1 MLHKTLALSRL
12 LSSATKMIKFS
23 KGELTKKGTVNQ
35 TFYVVCAAKYVQPLH
50 FNQSYPPRKQ
60 GHGTALTRSWHS
72 VMQKQ
77 WCHFGHCEVSH
88 LASSCVSRRAWVSLQ
103 SCAVSSSPC
112 RNVGYPMYFIA
123 TETITRECVSG
134 MPNPLLFSG
143 LFIQHKYLGA
153 LKSMQSSSDCTQQT
167 QANVNVTWYCKL
179 SIYSPCPAQICASA
193 TAAHIQTVPVC
204 VPSLWKTWK
213 HPFLYFCL
221 WTNSTSTMS

>member
-1 MLHKTLALSRL
+1 
-12 LSSATKMIKFS
+12 
-23 KGELTKKGTVNQ
+23 
-35 TFYVVCAAKYVQPLH
+35 
-50 FNQSYPPRKQ
+50 
-60 GHGTALTRSWHS
+60 
-72 VMQKQ
+72 
-77 WCHFGHCEVSH
+77 
-88 LASSCVSRRAWVSLQ
+88 
-103 SCAVSSSPC
+103 
-112 RNVGYPMYFIA
+112 MYFIA

-221 WTNSTSTMS
+221 WTNSTSTMSWIQVPLHKEIRAVRSGCTVAASLRGYKVLELTPFKNWAIFKV